1 MRSLTSVRKTWELCF
16 CHVSWALQHDS
27 ILKDLWALQAGP
39 GGWWPLPSQTVRDTL
54 AEILPGGGEL
64 WSLTAVQTLHIST
77 LKGQAVGSLGCRR
90 LLHARLIWSYLILSL
105 PHLLQIFP
113 HPTDP
118 PKSQPLKKKKCT
130 GKHIPKQPDEKN
142 HIIKIRVVIV
152 TMGVFQPLQFI

>member
-16 CHVSWALQHDS
+16 CHVSWALQPDS

-54 AEILPGGGEL
+54 AETPPPGGREL
-64 WSLTAVQTLHIST
+64 WPLTAVQTLRISA
-77 LKGQAVGSLGCRR
+77 LKGQAVGSLGCKR

-105 PHLLQIFP
+105 PHLLQIFL

-118 PKSQPLKKKKCT
+118 LKSQPLKKKNAQES
-130 GKHIPKQPDEKN
+130 ISQSSQM
-142 HIIKIRVVIV
+142 RR
-152 TMGVFQPLQFI
+152 TML